1 MADWDQTSDGQ
12 APGTPDTGLA
22 KQLWAER
29 NHGTITPRR
38 ERRLQQ
44 YTDRQRQQQRQQ
56 QGSPSTANT
65 SPHVTADQLQWTKR
79 GCGWLW
85 IPTLRCGSCSTRH
98 KRWVPG
104 TPARLPS
111 LHFGSKIKLSQT
123 HLLM

>member
-44 YTDRQRQQQRQQ
+44 YTDRLAFYGQ
-56 QGSPSTANT
+56 
-65 SPHVTADQLQWTKR
+65 HVA
-79 GCGWLW
+79 
-85 IPTLRCGSCSTRH
+85 SCDGRPVAMDE
-98 KRWVPG
+98 KGMRMAMDPDFEM
-104 TPARLPS
+104 R
-111 LHFGSKIKLSQT
+111 KLFYET
-123 HLLM
+123 